1 MAEEKAGKWKMSEPL
16 SVRAMAAMEAG
27 IRTAR
32 QNPKEGGDPMP
43 DDYVAWCIWN
53 ELRRAGF
60 KVVETGSQRGVS
72 D

>member
-1 MAEEKAGKWKMSEPL
+1 MKEPL
-16 SVRAMAAMEAG
+16 PVRAMDAMEVG

-32 QNPKEGGDPMP
+32 QNPKKDGDPMP
-43 DDYVAWCIWN
+43 DCYVAWCIWN

-60 KVVETGSQRGVS
+60 KIVETGSQQGNS